1 MRSII
6 ALYLFIGI
14 ALLAFGHL
22 ATGDCPKR
30 NLDPVN
36 NVVFILTW
44 PVYLYGDVVA
54 GTMSPEE
61 WLHVQACEGGLSRHT
76 TANPEGKP
84 VESKPQ

>member
-1 MRSII
+1 MRSIV

-14 ALLAFGHL
+14 VLLAVGHL
-22 ATGDCPKR
+22 ATGPCPNR

-54 GTMSPEE
+54 GTMTPEE
-61 WLHVQACEGGLSRHT
+61 WLHAQACEGGLSHRT
-76 TANPEGKP
+76 SATPKP
-84 VESKPQ
+84 PTEPTRN